1 MIGARH
7 DVDQLLVERLEVQV
21 VGRVALRD
29 ARHQQVQLSQ
39 LGEQLLGLAQVLRA
53 ARKVRRRLRPV
64 ARQGRQHLA
73 AQEVARQPGVA
84 LAQRQRRPGTA
95 YRQRAGG
102 ALRPQR
108 QRFGGA
114 GEAQV
119 AGGCFETLQGGDR
132 GQMSFVQ
139 HGMPLFIL
147 CMNKGND
154 ISPNRRLL
162 ASLGPATNRLRIAV
176 QAAARFFYA
185 DLKE

>member
-1 MIGARH
+1 MGGHFHLGEDLAHFHQVQVARRGH
-7 DVDQLLVERLEVQV
+7 LQAAAHAAKQQVLQQFFQLRYLFAHRALGEVQF
-21 VGRVALRD
+21 L
-29 ARHQQVQLSQ
+29 
-39 LGEQLLGLAQVLRA
+39 
-53 ARKVRRRLRPV
+53 
-64 ARQGRQHLA
+64 
-73 AQEVARQPGVA
+73 
-84 LAQRQRRPGTA
+84 
-95 YRQRAGG
+95 
-102 ALRPQR
+102 
-108 QRFGGA
+108 GGA

-119 AGGCFETLQGGDR
+119 AGGRFETLQGGDR
-132 GQMSFVQ
+132 GQISFVQ